1 MKILTYDMLNQNDY
15 TKYINSEII
24 DKLIY
29 NNLHYYNT
37 QKNIYFLLF
46 IPIIEYNYIIK
57 KNSPYEIYEPGYKSS
72 MINIPSIILKK
83 IIVCYNIKF
92 KKFIFIVNNIVDI
105 TDKNILNFLINN
117 TNYVIKIN
125 NIIDNL
131 IMKINKILINVDYF
145 RLATIISYI
154 DKLLIYL
161 HYLNNIYIQIN
172 NIYLL
177 INNKHELLYILKN
190 NLNNINNNIL
200 TMKENL
206 QNIRQTLFQKITYI
220 ETGNARILT
229 GVATVFLPLSFII
242 AFFSLPFKNMP
253 LRKKKYGYIYIII
266 VMIIAICIIYY
277 GIYNLNLLQKTSIA
291 LVDPGDTYESSSNKK
306 I

>member
-15 TKYINSEII
+15 TKYINSEIV

-37 QKNIYFLLF
+37 QKNIYFLLL
-46 IPIIEYNYIIK
+46 IPILQYNYTK
-57 KNSPYEIYEPGYKSS
+57 TKNSPYELYEEGYMSS
-72 MINIPSIILKK
+72 MINIPTMIFKK
-83 IIVCYNIKF
+83 IIICYNIKF
-92 KKFIFIVNNIVDI
+92 KKFIFIVNDMNDI

-117 TNYVIKIN
+117 TNYIIKIN
-125 NIIDNL
+125 NIFDNL
-131 IMKINKILINVDYF
+131 IMKINKILINIDYF
-145 RLATIISYI
+145 KLTKMINLI

-161 HYLNNIYIQIN
+161 HYFNSIYMQIN
-172 NIYLL
+172 NIFLL

-220 ETGNARILT
+220 ETGNSRILT
-229 GVATVFLPLSFII
+229 GVATIFLPLSFII

-253 LRKKKYGYIYIII
+253 LRKNKYGYIYII
-266 VMIIAICIIYY
+266 MLIIISLCIIYY
-277 GIYNLNLLQKTSIA
+277 GVYNLNLLQKTSIV
-291 LVDPGDTYESSSNKK
+291 LIDPEITYKTS
-306 I
+306 